1 MREGEQNMNFKFS
14 VFSAYHDGESLWFT
28 AVEYNAL
35 YRMFLKNSKLEYIG
49 SFPNE
54 RFLQW
59 RLYTSVHMY
68 NNKLYFIPGSAR
80 EIGIYDMETREFS
93 KVSIG
98 IEEKDNDV
106 SDIRYAKKF
115 ASAFFVDDVL
125 IMLPCCYNQVV
136 SYDLKS
142 GVIRKDSSL
151 YEGLW
156 EKYAETINCSEKA
169 FYVCWNAK
177 KIDKYKVVFD
187 LHSNTNGYVVY
198 DLLSHAWQDYKAGY
212 EGGSYNYCEYANGK
226 VWLYDDKQ
234 MMLVSQDMGTGEF
247 EKYNLP
253 DINETDKFSNMIF
266 YDNCIYFVL
275 FSGRKMLR
283 FSLQH
288 RNFELVEELSDESM
302 SFSNMFT
309 KSEEGFF
316 LYDISKRCFVHE
328 ANGKLFYY
336 PCNIDEFTLTKFSL
350 KAYRE
355 QRKEN
360 GLIFFENE
368 DFKLNDYLLCI
379 KNDSPEDVDDVIAE
393 KSLDNRYGKMI
404 MDRILAG
411 ETIGDC
417 VG

>member
-1 MREGEQNMNFKFS
+1 MCEGEQNMDFKFS

-80 EIGIYDMETREFS
+80 EIGVYDMAAMEFS
-93 KVSIG
+93 KISIG
-98 IEEKDNDV
+98 IEEKENDV

-115 ASAFFVDDVL
+115 ASAFIVDDVL

-142 GVIRKDSSL
+142 GLIKKDSSL

-156 EKYAETINCSEKA
+156 EKYADTINCPEEA
-169 FYVCWNAK
+169 FYVCWNVK

-187 LHSNTNGYVVY
+187 LHSNTNGYIVY
-198 DLLSHAWQDYKAGY
+198 DLLSHAWQDFKAGHDGY
-212 EGGSYNYCEYANGK
+212 SYNYCEYADGK

-234 MMLVSQDMGTGEF
+234 MLLICQDMDTREY
-247 EKYNLP
+247 EEYSLP
-253 DINETDKFSNMIF
+253 DLNEDDKFSNMVL
-266 YDNCIYFVL
+266 YDRYIYFVL
-275 FSGRKMLR
+275 FSGKKMLR
-283 FSLQH
+283 FSLQQ
-288 RNFELVEELSDESM
+288 RNFEIVDELSDETM

-309 KSEEGFF
+309 RSEEGFYLF
-316 LYDISKRCFVHE
+316 DISKRGFLHDV
-328 ANGKLFYY
+328 NGELSYY
-336 PCNIDEFTLTKFSL
+336 PCYIDEFTLTKLRL
-350 KAYRE
+350 KSYRE
-355 QRKEN
+355 RIKEN
-360 GLIFFENE
+360 GLIFFEND
-368 DFKLNDYLLCI
+368 DFKLNDYLICI
-379 KNDSPEDVDDVIAE
+379 KNDSAEGADKVMAE
-393 KSLDNRYGKMI
+393 KSLDNQYGKKI
-404 MDRILAG
+404 MERILVK
-411 ETIGDC
+411 ETTAHS
-417 VG
+417 VS